1 MIARFA
7 GTYTLYSH
15 RVSRVNY
22 IQFMY
27 MSFERDFDIIDI
39 SITLDCEYCWGYI
52 VLYKAKA

>member
-1 MIARFA
+1 MIANFA

-15 RVSRVNY
+15 RVSRINY

-27 MSFERDFDIIDI
+27 MSFVRDFDIIDT
-39 SITLDCEYCWGYI
+39 SITLDFEYWWGYI